1 MKAFKINTAE
11 RKVEEIEINSW
22 EDIAPAIGNECTTFA
37 CPVTFENEDTIY
49 VDDEG
54 LYHPFEGGFMMENWN
69 YPCVGNAILQGTD
82 EEGEST
88 EPLTTKEELEAMI
101 IWVDKKKCE
110 MWAAQFN

>member
-1 MKAFKINTAE
+1 MKAFKINSAE

-69 YPCVGNAILQGTD
+69 SPCVGNGILQGTD
-82 EEGEST
+82 DEGEST

-101 IWVDKKKCE
+101 IWVDKVKCSI
-110 MWAAQFN
+110 WAAQFN